1 MEKLEQVLAQMAD
14 SIRSD
19 SNWLI
24 ENHIRQGREHDQRL
38 AQAEQLLRQ
47 LLELV
52 IEQRARFGGYRRD
65 QVSEQPPPEQI
76 RGPRER
82 ALAEMRQRTKESA
95 NERATGT

>member
-1 MEKLEQVLAQMAD
+1 MEKFEQMLAQMAEG
-14 SIRSD
+14 IRSD

-52 IEQRARFGGYRRD
+52 VEQRARFGGYRRD
-65 QVSEQPPPEQI
+65 EKSHAEQLP
-76 RGPRER
+76 RGPREK
-82 ALAEMRQRTKESA
+82 AIAEMRQRTNSGDP
-95 NERATGT
+95 NGRAAAT